1 MLIANLLSYAHNI
14 IRQLNSSKR
23 ETAKGLNAVVDNSSI
38 SCLLVVC
45 LNSISILD
53 ALLLRGL
60 IGEGNLAVITAS
72 NVLALAVF
80 AVRIV

>member
-1 MLIANLLSYAHNI
+1 M
-14 IRQLNSSKR
+14 
-23 ETAKGLNAVVDNSSI
+23 
-38 SCLLVVC
+38 LVVS

-60 IGEGNLAVITAS
+60 VGESNPAVITAS

-80 AVRIV
+80 AVRIVQIVRLCSILVV